1 MNTNRNL
8 TAFLIALS
16 LCISLTACSAAE
28 TNSFLTTSD
37 TAVTTET
44 ITEETTEAS
53 EDDDRPGDLPDGER
67 PDAPLDGKG
76 GGPGGSSS
84 ADIDYSGAVGITS
97 DDTQAGK
104 NSIELTNCDLSA
116 NNTKCNGNATFFD
129 TIIIYQSMTP
139 PLR

>member
-8 TAFLIALS
+8 TAFLITLS

-53 EDDDRPGDLPDGER
+53 EDDDRP
-67 PDAPLDGKG
+67 
-76 GGPGGSSS
+76 
-84 ADIDYSGAVGITS
+84 S
-97 DDTQAGK
+97 DRYVKTLRLK
-104 NSIELTNCDLSA
+104 VNSEGVFVIEIQ
-116 NNTKCNGNATFFD
+116 K
-129 TIIIYQSMTP
+129 
-139 PLR
+139 